1 MYYTYYSVNSLIIH
15 KKWTLLSNLNKLKLL
30 ISLLADAFLKAI
42 SNLQKYKFELKYSC
56 SDIKNPL
63 MFGVQDIIC
72 NINQVS
78 EYFMVYAMDNK
89 IDIKSLKRR
98 TW

>member
-1 MYYTYYSVNSLIIH
+1 
-15 KKWTLLSNLNKLKLL
+15 
-30 ISLLADAFLKAI
+30 
-42 SNLQKYKFELKYSC
+42 
-56 SDIKNPL
+56 

-98 TW
+98 T